1 MDVGNFLAAVKT
13 FLIVVSESRRV
24 VFVILCPIVVVAI
37 GLFKAV
43 GLLLNES
50 ALVLTTGMDMRV
62 LVF

>member
-1 MDVGNFLAAVKT
+1 MDVGYFLAAVKT

-24 VFVILCPIVVVAI
+24 IFVILCPIVVVAI

-50 ALVLTTGMDMRV
+50 ALVLTTGMDMPV

>member
-1 MDVGNFLAAVKT
+1 MDVRYFLAAVKT